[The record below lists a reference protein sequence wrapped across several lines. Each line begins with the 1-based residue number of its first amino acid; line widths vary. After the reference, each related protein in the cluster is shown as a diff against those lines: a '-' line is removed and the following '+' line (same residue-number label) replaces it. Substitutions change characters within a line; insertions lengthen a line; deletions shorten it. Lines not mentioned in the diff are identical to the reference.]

1 MPRRSARPWIA
12 CTRRP
17 SRPVSAFRKRCRP
30 ARPAL
35 ARRCAEPPE
44 LSYPRRHGVGL
55 CRVKQAV
62 DLMDAAFLARWT
74 NREAIGPLA
83 RRALGVIIRRLAAGE
98 GALPVTDLL
107 PDLAPGEVA
116 DAIAELDH
124 HDLVLVE
131 AGAVVLAYPF
141 SARPNA
147 FRLEPADRRPRYA
160 CCATDALGVAA
171 LMGEAL
177 TIHSRCH
184 DCGDPLVLRTG
195 PEGPLEPTTAMVW
208 VGTREDIRAKACA
221 GL

>member
-1 MPRRSARPWIA
+1 MASGYA
-12 CTRRP
+12 
-17 SRPVSAFRKRCRP
+17 
-30 ARPAL
+30 
-35 ARRCAEPPE
+35 
-44 LSYPRRHGVGL
+44 
-55 CRVKQAV
+55 VKQAA

-74 NREAIGPLA
+74 DREAIGPLA

-98 GALPVTDLL
+98 GALPVTGLL

-147 FRLEPADRRPRYA
+147 FRLEPGDRRPRYA

-171 LMGEAL
+171 LMGETV
-177 TIHSRCH
+177 TIHARCH

-195 PEGPLEPTTAMVW
+195 PDGPLEPTTAMVW
-208 VGTREDIRAKACA
+208 VGALEDIRAKACA

>member
-1 MPRRSARPWIA
+1 MASGYA
-12 CTRRP
+12 
-17 SRPVSAFRKRCRP
+17 
-30 ARPAL
+30 
-35 ARRCAEPPE
+35 
-44 LSYPRRHGVGL
+44 
-55 CRVKQAV
+55 VKQAA

-74 NREAIGPLA
+74 DREAIGPLA

-98 GALPVTDLL
+98 GALPVTGLF

-131 AGAVVLAYPF
+131 AGAVVL
-141 SARPNA
+141 
-147 FRLEPADRRPRYA
+147 
-160 CCATDALGVAA
+160 DALGVAA
-171 LMGEAL
+171 LMGEAV